1 MGPTRRAR
9 TGRGPANMIE
19 RDAPPSPG
27 AAQAGGIGGLLTD
40 LMRDVTGIVRGEGKL
55 IRTEIAQAI
64 KGMAAGAEMMAAGA
78 IFLLVAAIVL
88 VQALIIA
95 LATWVGPAWASVIVG
110 AALGI
115 IGALLIAS
123 GRKTL
128 SVAELMPERTLQQT
142 SRDVR
147 LAKEQL

>member
-1 MGPTRRAR
+1 MGPTRRVR

-19 RDAPPSPG
+19 RESPPSPG
-27 AAQAGGIGGLLTD
+27 ATQAGGIGGLLTD
-40 LMRDVTGIVRGEGKL
+40 LVRDVTGIVRGEGKL

-123 GRKTL
+123 GRKAL

>member
-1 MGPTRRAR
+1 
-9 TGRGPANMIE
+9 MID
-19 RDAPPSPG
+19 RDLPPSPG
-27 AAQAGGIGGLLTD
+27 VAPSGGIGGLLTD
-40 LMRDVTGIVRGEGKL
+40 LMRDVTGIVRGESKL
-55 IRTEIAQAI
+55 IRTEIAQGL

-115 IGALLIAS
+115 IGATLIAN
-123 GRKTL
+123 GRKSL
-128 SVAELMPERTLQQT
+128 SVTELMPDRTLQQT